1 MSKNRIKLDLGCVSV
16 MGIINAT
23 PDSFSDGGKFFT
35 FEKALQQ
42 ANDLFSEGADILDVG
57 GESTRPGA
65 PDVSLEAEISRVIP
79 LIEAI
84 GADPLID
91 IPVSVDT
98 SKVGVMAAAINAG
111 ATMVNDVRA
120 LQAPGAVELCAEA
133 GVQVCLMHMQGLP
146 RTMQKKPKYHQVV
159 QDVTEF
165 LLQRVDVCIKGG
177 IAPENIVLDPGFGF
191 GKTLEHNFQLLRSL
205 DTLVGVG
212 YPVLVGLSRK
222 SLFGELL
229 GVSVNDR
236 LYASLAAVSFA
247 LQKGARIVRV
257 HDVQA
262 TRHTVEVLKACNI
275 FP

>member
-120 LQAPGAVELCAEA
+120 LQAPGALRV
-133 GVQVCLMHMQGLP
+133 VRHP
-146 RTMQKKPKYHQVV
+146 RPT
-159 QDVTEF
+159 
-165 LLQRVDVCIKGG
+165 
-177 IAPENIVLDPGFGF
+177 
-191 GKTLEHNFQLLRSL
+191 
-205 DTLVGVG
+205 
-212 YPVLVGLSRK
+212 
-222 SLFGELL
+222 
-229 GVSVNDR
+229 
-236 LYASLAAVSFA
+236 
-247 LQKGARIVRV
+247 
-257 HDVQA
+257 
-262 TRHTVEVLKACNI
+262 
-275 FP
+275 